1 MLAPYACRDIGG
13 ISLEQPAFLVELL
26 LLVAIAA
33 LGVALADRLRLP
45 SIVGFLALGALVGPH
60 ALGLV
65 DDPERV
71 RKLAELGVVFLLFEI
86 GLELPVAR
94 LRSFLREAMTAGG
107 LQVALT
113 LALGAAAAAALGVPA
128 RSAWVVGALIA
139 MSSTALVMGLLSDRG
154 EVDAPHGQL
163 ATGILLFQDLCIV
176 PFLLA
181 VPLFAASQASGWQPV
196 SWALLRAVLALGL
209 LFAGARMGLPRL
221 LDRAARTRSRE
232 LFALLAILVVL
243 GSALAAEKLGLTL
256 AVGAFI
262 AGLALNASP
271 YAHQLFAEVMPLRGV
286 LLGSFFT
293 AVGMLVDVGAA
304 IRAPGPVLLYAAGVI
319 LAKTGIVAIVVSGV
333 LRQGIRRGL
342 LTGMALAQTGEFSF
356 VLAAS
361 AAGAGLLD
369 AQLHQTFL
377 AGSVLTLAATPFLV
391 EWAPGLASRVAARW
405 PGRAFPESDT
415 PVEQSDHVLIVGFGL
430 AGLNVARVLRARRI
444 PYQVVETN
452 AATVRSAQQRGEPI
466 HYGDATRPGLLE
478 RLGVQRARLAVI
490 AVSDPPATREIVT
503 LVHSTAP
510 DVAVLARTRY
520 VLDVDPLERA
530 GATSVIAEEYE
541 STLELVAETLR
552 HFAVPEERIAEF
564 AAGLRA
570 EGYEFMR
577 GPAAQILDP
586 WLAELLEQDGTSWVE
601 VPETFAQTRSLADF
615 DLRAR
620 TGVNVVAVD
629 RDGERLL
636 NPAPDFELRADD
648 RLLALGTPEALE
660 KLRALLAEPNPG
672 ASPN

>member
-1 MLAPYACRDIGG
+1 LPSIGG
-13 ISLEQPAFLVELL
+13 SFLEQPAFLVELL
-26 LLVAIAA
+26 VLVAIAT

-45 SIVGFLALGALVGPH
+45 AIVGFLTLGALVGPH

-71 RKLAELGVVFLLFEI
+71 RQLAELGVVFLLFEI
-86 GLELPVAR
+86 GLELPVER
-94 LRSFLREAMTAGG
+94 LRRFLGEAMTAGG
-107 LQVALT
+107 LQVGLT
-113 LALGAAAAAALGVPA
+113 LLVGAGVALALGVPA
-128 RSAWVVGALIA
+128 RSAWVVGALVA
-139 MSSTALVMGLLSDRG
+139 MSSTALVMGLLADRG
-154 EVDAPHGQL
+154 EIDAPHGQL

-181 VPLFAASQASGWQPV
+181 VPLLAAAEASGWQPV
-196 SWALLRAVLALGL
+196 SWALLRAVAALAL
-209 LFAGARMGLPRL
+209 LFAGARLGLPRL
-221 LDRAARTRSRE
+221 LDQAARTRSRE
-232 LFALLAILVVL
+232 LFALLALLVVL
-243 GSALAAEKLGLTL
+243 GSALAAEELGLTL

-271 YAHQLFAEVMPLRGV
+271 YAHQLFAEVMPLRGI

-304 IRAPGPVLLYAAGVI
+304 LRNPGPVLLYAGGVT
-319 LAKTGIVAIVVSGV
+319 LAKTGIVAVVVSGV

-361 AAGAGLLD
+361 AVGAGLL
-369 AQLHQTFL
+369 APELHQTFL

-391 EWAPGLASRVAARW
+391 QWAPRLASRVAARW
-405 PGRAFPESDT
+405 PARDLQEVAPPE
-415 PVEQSDHVLIVGFGL
+415 PHRDHVLIVGFGL

-444 PYQVVETN
+444 SYVVVDTN
-452 AATVRSAQQRGEPI
+452 AATVRSARARGEPI

-478 RLGVQRARLAVI
+478 RLDVTRARLVVV
-490 AVSDPPATREIVT
+490 AVSDPPATREIVS
-503 LVHSTAP
+503 LIHSTAP
-510 DVAVLARTRY
+510 TVAVLVRTRY
-520 VLDVDPLERA
+520 VLDVDTLESA

-552 HFAVPEERIAEF
+552 QFAVPEERIAEF

-601 VPETFAQTRSLADF
+601 VPETFTQTRSLAAL

-620 TGVNVVAVD
+620 TGVNVVAV
-629 RDGERLL
+629 EREGQHLL
-636 NPAPDFELRADD
+636 NPAPSFQLRADD
-648 RLLALGTPEALE
+648 RLLALGGPEAQE
-660 KLRALLAEPNPG
+660 KLRTLLAQPG
-672 ASPN
+672 KESAPG

>member
-1 MLAPYACRDIGG
+1 MF
-13 ISLEQPAFLVELL
+13 LEHPAFLVELL
-26 LLVAIAA
+26 LLVAIAT

-45 SIVGFLALGALVGPH
+45 AIVGFLALGALVGPH

-71 RKLAELGVVFLLFEI
+71 RELAELGVVFLLFEI
-86 GLELPVAR
+86 GLELPVER
-94 LRSFLREAMTAGG
+94 LRRFFREAMTAGG
-107 LQVALT
+107 LQVGLT
-113 LALGAAAAAALGVPA
+113 LLLGAGVAAALGVPA
-128 RSAWVVGALIA
+128 RSAWVVGALIT

-154 EVDAPHGQL
+154 EIDAPHGQL

-181 VPLFAASQASGWQPV
+181 VPLLAAAEASGWQPV
-196 SWALLRAVLALGL
+196 TWALLRALAALAL
-209 LFAGARMGLPRL
+209 LFAGARLSLPRL
-221 LDRAARTRSRE
+221 LDHAARTRSRE
-232 LFALLAILVVL
+232 LFALLALLVVL
-243 GSALAAEKLGLTL
+243 GSALAAERLGLTL
-256 AVGAFI
+256 AAGAFI

-304 IRAPGPVLLYAAGVI
+304 LRSPGPVLLYAVGVT
-319 LAKTGIVAIVVSGV
+319 LAKTGIVLLVVTGV

-342 LTGMALAQTGEFSF
+342 VTGMALAQTGEFSF

-361 AAGAGLLD
+361 AVAAGLLGPE
-369 AQLHQTFL
+369 LHQTFL
-377 AGSVLTLAATPFLV
+377 TGSVLTLAATPFLV
-391 EWAPGLASRVAARW
+391 QWAPGLAAQVAARW
-405 PGRAFPESDT
+405 PARDLAELEAPKHASG
-415 PVEQSDHVLIVGFGL
+415 HVLIVGFGL
-430 AGLNVARVLRARRI
+430 AGLNVARVLRARRV
-444 PYQVVETN
+444 PYLVVDTN
-452 AATVRSAQQRGEPI
+452 AGTVRSAKQRGEPI

-478 RLGVQRARLAVI
+478 QLGVTRARLAVV
-490 AVSDPPATREIVT
+490 AVSDPPATREIVA
-503 LVHSTAP
+503 LLHKTAP
-510 DVAVLARTRY
+510 DVAILARTRY
-520 VLDVDPLERA
+520 VLDVDTLESA
-530 GATSVIAEEYE
+530 GASSVIAEEYE

-601 VPETFAQTRSLADF
+601 VPESFARARSLAEL

-620 TGVNVVAVD
+620 VGVNVVAVE
-629 RDGERLL
+629 RDGEHLL
-636 NPAPDFELRADD
+636 NPAPGFELRADD
-648 RLLALGTPEALE
+648 RLLALGTPEAQE
-660 KLRALLAEPNPG
+660 KLRDLLAETG
-672 ASPN
+672 DGVAGR